1 MLPPFVF
8 VNYNAKINPIKYS
21 VKNGYF
27 LTVHFIG
34 SILNCERGDYLFLL
48 RYVKSAIKNTP
59 NESINEIASKLS
71 VKLSM
76 PRA

>member
-1 MLPPFVF
+1 MIKL
-8 VNYNAKINPIKYS
+8 NRNLLEINAY
-21 VKNGYF
+21 YF
-27 LTVHFIG
+27 IAF
-34 SILNCERGDYLFLL
+34 RGDYLFLL

>member
-34 SILNCERGDYLFLL
+34 SILQCLIAKLDLFACGKICFVNYNSNNS
-48 RYVKSAIKNTP
+48 RYVTAYKIYQ
-59 NESINEIASKLS
+59 SK
-71 VKLSM
+71 KTI
-76 PRA
+76 